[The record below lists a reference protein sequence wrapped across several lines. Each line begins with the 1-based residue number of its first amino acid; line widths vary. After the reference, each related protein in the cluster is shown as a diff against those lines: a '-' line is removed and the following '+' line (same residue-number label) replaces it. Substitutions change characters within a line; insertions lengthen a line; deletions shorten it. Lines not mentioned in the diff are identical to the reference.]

1 MKRVM
6 MTVMAMAA
14 IGWAAIIVSNAQPPE
29 KQPPQGK
36 RGGNEQGRR
45 GGENEK
51 GGPGG
56 PGGFGGQGGMRG
68 GRGGFEIG
76 KLIPPPLR
84 EQLDLNEE
92 QKQQLDALE
101 KDVKEKLNKLLTEDQ
116 RKQLEAMRNRG
127 PGGPGGFGGPGGPGG
142 PPRGEGKE
150 GRGEGKEGQRRGG
163 DRPPPPEKEFE

>member
-6 MTVMAMAA
+6 MTVMVVAA

-36 RGGNEQGRR
+36 RGEQGKR
-45 GGENEK
+45 GGDNEK

-56 PGGFGGQGGMRG
+56 PGGMRG
-68 GRGGFEIG
+68 GRGGFEVG
-76 KLIPPPLR
+76 RLIPPPLR

-116 RKQLEAMRNRG
+116 RKQLESMRNRGPGG
-127 PGGPGGFGGPGGPGG
+127 PGGPGGFGGPGGG
-142 PPRGEGKE
+142 PPRGEGKD
-150 GRGEGKEGQRRGG
+150 GQRRGG
-163 DRPPPPEKEFE
+163 DRPPPDKEFE

>member
-6 MTVMAMAA
+6 MTVMVVAA

-36 RGGNEQGRR
+36 RGEQGKR
-45 GGENEK
+45 GGDNEK

-56 PGGFGGQGGMRG
+56 PGGMRG
-68 GRGGFEIG
+68 GRGGFEVG
-76 KLIPPPLR
+76 RLIPPPLR
-84 EQLDLNEE
+84 EQLDLNDE

-127 PGGPGGFGGPGGPGG
+127 PGGPGGPGGFGGPGGPGGG

-150 GRGEGKEGQRRGG
+150 GRGEGKEGQRRG
-163 DRPPPPEKEFE
+163 PPPDKEFE